1 MSDQQYYGQQPQG
14 QYYPLQTYG
23 GQPQQ
28 QQQYGQQQYGQ
39 QQPYGGQQQ
48 WQQQQPYGGYQQQ
61 QPPPPPPQDYNQSQ
75 PQQQQAYAP
84 NGGYEGG
91 YDEKHS
97 YDQQFKIEKPK
108 YNDKW
113 AGILLIITLLGFAGI
128 SGYAIYGYAKSQ
140 SDNGGAIDGGR
151 NNFGLNSNT
160 LILFGIVLAVSFILS
175 LLYLFLARTFP
186 KIFIWVTGILN
197 IVFAIGTAIFYLY
210 QKQYVAGIIFMVFG
224 LFLAFCFYTWIS
236 RIPFAA
242 LMLTTAIDISKSF
255 GHVYMVSLI
264 GGIVATV
271 FGAWFSVTLVAI
283 YLRWEPGTNNPNC
296 ADGGCSK
303 GTVIG
308 LIAFVTFAMYW
319 ITEFIKNVIHTII
332 AGVYGSWYFC
342 VHNFPKDA
350 TRAAAKR
357 ALTYSFGSISFGSL
371 IVAIIQFLR
380 LVCNAA
386 RSSAADEG
394 GIFGMIGYV
403 VFCIIGCLLSLIE
416 WLVEFFNK
424 YAYIHIALY
433 GKAYIPAAKDTW
445 AMMKDRGIDALVNDC
460 LIGPVLSFGG
470 VFIGYATALL
480 AYLYLHFTAPAYN
493 EDGGFTAVIMA
504 FSFLIG
510 LQVCTIFTTPIASG
524 IQTIFVAAGWD
535 PAVMGRDHPELYH
548 KMVQVYPQVQEAIH
562 VR

>member
-1 MSDQQYYGQQPQG
+1 MSGQQYYGEQQQPG
-14 QYYPLQTYG
+14 QYYPLQPYG
-23 GQPQQ
+23 QQQPQYGQ
-28 QQQYGQQQYGQ
+28 QPYGQQPYGQQPYGQQQYDYNQ
-39 QQPYGGQQQ
+39 SHQ
-48 WQQQQPYGGYQQQ
+48 QQQQP
-61 QPPPPPPQDYNQSQ
+61 
-75 PQQQQAYAP
+75 YAP

-97 YDQQFKIEKPK
+97 YDQAFKIDKPK

-113 AGILLIITLLGFAGI
+113 AGILLIITFLGFAGL
-128 SGYAIYGYAKSQ
+128 SGYAIYGYSRSQ
-140 SDNGGAIDGGR
+140 SHNGGAIDGGR

-160 LILFGIVLAVSFILS
+160 LILFGIVLAVAFILS
-175 LLYLFLARTFP
+175 LIYLFLARTFP
-186 KIFIWVTGILN
+186 KIFVWVTGILN
-197 IVFAIGTAIFYLY
+197 VVFAIGTAIYYLY
-210 QKQYVAGIIFMVFG
+210 QKQYVAGIVFMIFG
-224 LFLAFCFYTWIS
+224 LFLAFCFYTWIP

-242 LMLTTAIDISKSF
+242 LMLTTAIDISKSY
-255 GHVYMVSLI
+255 GHVYLVSLI
-264 GGIVATV
+264 GGIIATL

-283 YLRWEPGTNNPNC
+283 YLRWEPGANNPNC
-296 ADGGCSK
+296 AANGCSK

-308 LIAFVTFAMYW
+308 LVAFVTFAMYW
-319 ITEFIKNVIHTII
+319 ISEFIKNVIHTVI

-350 TRAAAKR
+350 TRAATRR
-357 ALTYSFGSISFGSL
+357 AMTYSFGSISFGSL

-380 LVCNAA
+380 LICNAA
-386 RSSAADEG
+386 RSQAADDG

-403 VFCIIGCLLSLIE
+403 IFCIIGCLLSLLE

-433 GKAYIPAAKDTW
+433 GKPYIPAAKDTW
-445 AMMKDRGIDALVNDC
+445 HMMKDRGIDALVNDC

-470 VFIGYATALL
+470 VFVGYATTLL

-493 EDGGFTAVIMA
+493 QDGGFTAVIMA
-504 FSFLIG
+504 FAFLIG
-510 LQVCTIFTTPIASG
+510 LQICNIFTTPISSG

-535 PAVMGRDHPELYH
+535 PAVMIRDHPELYH
-548 KMVQVYPQVQEAIH
+548 KMVQVYPPVQEAIV